1 MSAGRAFALSILAG
15 IIASGVL
22 MAVNAALVQPY
33 TNALA
38 DMEIEEQLAEGE
50 FDEDE
55 FDAQMQ
61 SIDNLQRTGSIALGL
76 AGGALV
82 GGAHFFAR
90 SIKASPV
97 IIGLMIAGA
106 AWFALYVIPS
116 VKYPPNLEALFDPES
131 RYYSLAAAYLAISG
145 LAALGVA
152 AGFSRIKRK
161 NKAFGAAAIYLAI
174 VAVAFFAFPGFE
186 DANYLPQPLLAE
198 WRSAIA
204 AAMTAFWFSLGI
216 MAGLMWKYG
225 GKRAV
230 KEQHA

>member
-15 IIASGVL
+15 VIASGVL
-22 MAVNAALVQPY
+22 MGVNAVLVQPY

-50 FDEDE
+50 FDEEE
-55 FDAQMQ
+55 FDTQMQ

-82 GGAHFFAR
+82 GGTYFFTR

-97 IIGLMIAGA
+97 LVGLMIAGA
-106 AWFALYVIPS
+106 AWFSLYVIPS
-116 VKYPPNLEALFDPES
+116 VKYPPNIEALFDPES
-131 RYYSLAAAYLAISG
+131 QYYSLAATYLAISG
-145 LAALGVA
+145 LAALA
-152 AGFSRIKRK
+152 SAFGFSRIKRR
-161 NKAFGAAAIYLAI
+161 NKAFGAAAVYLA
-174 VAVAFFAFPGFE
+174 VMAVAFFAFPGFE
-186 DANYLPQPLLAE
+186 DANYLPQQLLAG
-198 WRSAIA
+198 WRSAVA

-216 MAGLMWKYG
+216 MSGLLWKYG
-225 GKRAV
+225 GRRAV